1 MFYTKD
7 IFSSKIVHFFKKI
20 KWGTIQELMVE
31 SQQMIDKQTLIG
43 KLC

>member
-7 IFSSKIVHFFKKI
+7 IFSSVHFLKKI